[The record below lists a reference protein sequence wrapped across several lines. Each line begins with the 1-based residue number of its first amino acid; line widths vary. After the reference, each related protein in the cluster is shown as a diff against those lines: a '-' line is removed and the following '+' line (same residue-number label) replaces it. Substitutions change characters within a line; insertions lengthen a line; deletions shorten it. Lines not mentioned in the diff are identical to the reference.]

1 MICENNMEHTT
12 SVNLQFRVPTF
23 MMTHITFSHIRLD
36 HEVQTSSTWAMDTSM
51 MRMQQI
57 VDQLSN
63 IISKASILAM
73 SRDTFD
79 FSIKAKTLLQTVDK
93 IICMASILAMSRD
106 TFVAFQLNLI
116 KNIHNQQIVDH
127 LSSIISKAPILA
139 MSRDTFAFSIQA
151 KTLLQT
157 VDNIISKTSILA
169 MSRNAFDA
177 FQFNAIKYNAYQ
189 VFVCQYQ
196 YKCLQYI
203 NVQYT
208 VGLY

>member
-1 MICENNMEHTT
+1 MDPDIFSNMESVKWQMICENNMEHTT

-51 MRMQQI
+51 MRM
-57 VDQLSN
+57 
-63 IISKASILAM
+63 
-73 SRDTFD
+73 
-79 FSIKAKTLLQTVDK
+79 
-93 IICMASILAMSRD
+93 
-106 TFVAFQLNLI
+106 
-116 KNIHNQQIVDH
+116 QQIVDH

>member
-63 IISKASILAM
+63 IISK
-73 SRDTFD
+73 
-79 FSIKAKTLLQTVDK
+79 
-93 IICMASILAMSRD
+93 ASILAMSRD